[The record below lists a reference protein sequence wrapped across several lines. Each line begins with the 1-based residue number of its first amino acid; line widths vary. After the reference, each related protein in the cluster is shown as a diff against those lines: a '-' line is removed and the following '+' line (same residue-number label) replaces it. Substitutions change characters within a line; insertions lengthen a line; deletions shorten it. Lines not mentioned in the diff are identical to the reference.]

1 MGSLPPD
8 FAYLIAGR
16 PHRTIGHELNSI
28 FMLDLTLSLL
38 TLVEMSLATPG
49 LATLLPGRFAEPR
62 RRLEAWRV
70 PWRSPGQV
78 VRLLLAI
85 LVGASSHIVIDS
97 FTHAGDWG
105 TRYIPR
111 LNTRIGAG
119 NITVAYLFQLSL
131 SAAGAAAL
139 ALVFSRW
146 FDDVG
151 HQPCFLAIG
160 WSRSQIAAV
169 VLGFAIV
176 VIGTVGN
183 QVDQL
188 GGTLS
193 GNLVIAFLGLWRATA
208 LAALVVGLILRL
220 TRQPSLVPALA
231 ETDLR

>member
-1 MGSLPPD
+1 MSPTPHSCCPSHRATSTARPGLWTLPLCGLVVGSLPPD

-139 ALVFSRW
+139 ALVF
-146 FDDVG
+146 
-151 HQPCFLAIG
+151 
-160 WSRSQIAAV
+160 
-169 VLGFAIV
+169 
-176 VIGTVGN
+176 
-183 QVDQL
+183 
-188 GGTLS
+188 
-193 GNLVIAFLGLWRATA
+193 
-208 LAALVVGLILRL
+208 
-220 TRQPSLVPALA
+220 
-231 ETDLR
+231 